1 MNMVSPHYT
10 AKKLEPPFYRD
21 LVDVFEDRI
30 RYWMLKPAQKL
41 LEDRNDQ
48 VAAVGILINY
58 IEGIQ
63 IYLSG
68 EDSKDRSF
76 NFFRQGLNRII
87 KPNHEMSDRGVA
99 NAEKF
104 VAKAIYKYIRCGFSH
119 DGMCSYNIFFDNKCN
134 HIFMLTWKK
143 ENGQLMYKKDVE
155 SIIINPEKFYKA
167 IEAHFNLYIRELKK
181 NNDKKMSD
189 NFRKAVGL
197 KWNLSKDSIVI
208 GVSSEKDYI
217 DNYRS

>member
-1 MNMVSPHYT
+1 MNLVSPHYT
-10 AKKLEPPFYRD
+10 TKKLEPPFYRD

-30 RYWMLKPAQKL
+30 RYWVLKPAQKL
-41 LEDRNDQ
+41 LEYRNDQ
-48 VAAVGILINY
+48 IAAVSILINY

-68 EDSKDRSF
+68 EDSNGKSF
-76 NFFRQGLNRII
+76 KFFEDGFSEIF
-87 KPNHEMSDRGVA
+87 KPNHDMSDRVSN
-99 NAEKF
+99 NADKY
-104 VAKAIYKYIRCGFSH
+104 VAKAIYKQVRCGFSH
-119 DGMCSYNIFFDNKCN
+119 DGMFRYTILFDNKCN
-134 HIFMLTWKK
+134 HVFLLTFKK
-143 ENGQLMYKKDVE
+143 ENGKLMYKKDVE
-155 SIIINPEKFYKA
+155 SIIINPKKLYNA

-181 NNDKKMSD
+181 NNDKEMSD

-208 GVSSEKDYI
+208 GVSEKDYT